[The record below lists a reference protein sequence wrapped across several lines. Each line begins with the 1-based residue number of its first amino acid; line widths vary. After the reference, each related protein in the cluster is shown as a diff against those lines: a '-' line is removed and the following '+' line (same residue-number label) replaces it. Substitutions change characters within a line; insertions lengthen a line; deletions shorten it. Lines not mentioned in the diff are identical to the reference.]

1 MRFESVRAHPFG
13 PFHDETLSLAPGLNV
28 VYGPNEA
35 GKSTWHAALYAGLCG
50 MRRGK
55 GAASTEDR
63 RFRDRHRPWDA
74 RGEWA
79 VSAVVA
85 LADGRRVE
93 LRQDLAN
100 RVNCSAS
107 DADLAG
113 RDYASEIVY
122 DGAPDGS
129 RWLGLNRKSFLGA
142 ACVRQA
148 QILGLLNDP
157 DVLQED
163 LQRAAATAGTDE
175 TAARALELLT
185 TYRRERVGTTQ
196 ARTKPLR
203 TSEARL
209 NTARLSLEAARR
221 AHAEYLHRC
230 RDVEQLERKAETYAA
245 KAATLR
251 AAQAHDAAVDAEQR
265 AARAADLSAQLRDGP
280 PRPTGEGDLLAQQVA
295 AALATWRARPEP
307 RAPSGPT
314 VEAVYRE
321 LAETTEPP
329 EETDRAAFE
338 PRTAPPYL
346 AVAPYLAAAGVVA
359 GIALFLVDFV
369 LPGLLA
375 SITGLGYLAWRWLAR
390 RRQATPAPETPT
402 GAAAERRRLLQRQME
417 NRQEADRRYEEDV
430 RRCEQAAAVVRE
442 AASLTGAVDPEI
454 EGRVR
459 SLTEWQHR
467 RREKLA
473 ETDRRSADWDAL
485 QQLLAGQQLEEIAA
499 EAARSRR
506 QAEILAEHVAPET
519 LAAVHG
525 RSALPNR
532 LVEAEGEAR
541 AARDAC
547 HAARGQLDQLAADL
561 PGVADAEDAL
571 AAAMHELERVQRL
584 DRTLARTIE
593 FLERA
598 EERVHRSVAPVLRA
612 TVLEWLPRITGER
625 YTDCKVDP
633 ESLQVDVR
641 SDQGPW
647 RTAGL
652 LSHGTAE
659 QVYLLLRLA
668 LTRHLVA
675 QGEVCPLILD
685 DAVAACDADRKRAL
699 LETLHAVSAET
710 QVILFTHEEDVR
722 AWARQRI
729 SAPRDGLTDL
739 HSCR

>member
-55 GAASTEDR
+55 GAASTQDR

-85 LADGRRVE
+85 LEDGRRVE

-185 TYRRERVGTTQ
+185 TYRRERVGTAQ

-221 AHAEYLHRC
+221 AHAEYLDRC
-230 RDVEQLERKAETYAA
+230 RDVERLEKEARSDERRTAV
-245 KAATLR
+245 LR
-251 AAQAHDAAVDAEQR
+251 AVLAEQEASNAERR
-265 AARAADLSAQLRDGP
+265 ASRAEELSAQFLDGP
-280 PRPTGEGDLLAQQVA
+280 PIPA
-295 AALATWRARPEP
+295 AAESEP
-307 RAPSGPT
+307 RSA
-314 VEAVYRE
+314 
-321 LAETTEPP
+321 
-329 EETDRAAFE
+329 
-338 PRTAPPYL
+338 
-346 AVAPYLAAAGVVA
+346 APYVAAAGVAAGIGLALADFFVPGLVA
-359 GIALFLVDFV
+359 GVVSF
-369 LPGLLA
+369 
-375 SITGLGYLAWRWLAR
+375 GYLAWWWLTK
-390 RRQATPAPETPT
+390 RRQSAAAPETPPE
-402 GAAAERRRLLQRQME
+402 AEAEGQRLLME
-417 NRQEADRRYEEDV
+417 IQAEAIRLRQEA
-430 RRCEQAAAVVRE
+430 A
-442 AASLTGAVDPEI
+442 T
-454 EGRVR
+454 
-459 SLTEWQHR
+459 
-467 RREKLA
+467 
-473 ETDRRSADWDAL
+473 
-485 QQLLAGQQLEEIAA
+485 
-499 EAARSRR
+499 
-506 QAEILAEHVAPET
+506 LAEHVDPAA
-519 LAAVHG
+519 LAAV
-525 RSALPNR
+525 RAVSPDQLAD
-532 LVEAEGEAR
+532 AEREERTAR
-541 AARDAC
+541 EAC
-547 HAARGQLDQLAADL
+547 HTARGQLDQLAADL

-612 TVLEWLPRITGER
+612 TVLEWLPRVTGER

-641 SDQGPW
+641 SGQGPW

-699 LETLHAVSAET
+699 LETLHAVSGET